1 MGIERGI
8 NNNAYKR
15 GIVVHG
21 AAYVNEE
28 TSMINGRMGRSEGC
42 PALPR
47 EIHRMVIETIKDGSC
62 FFIYGKNKRYLTS
75 SKLLKESQFS

>member
-1 MGIERGI
+1 
-8 NNNAYKR
+8 
-15 GIVVHG
+15 
-21 AAYVNEE
+21 
-28 TSMINGRMGRSEGC
+28 MINGRMGRSEGC